1 MYYLIIIII
10 IQSLFIILFFY
21 FIVKYQCAIFYA
33 LSCPILC
40 RLWWRSS
47 PAIYIAMLFE
57 GRFLDYRSLA
67 P

>member
-1 MYYLIIIII
+1 MYYLIIIIT